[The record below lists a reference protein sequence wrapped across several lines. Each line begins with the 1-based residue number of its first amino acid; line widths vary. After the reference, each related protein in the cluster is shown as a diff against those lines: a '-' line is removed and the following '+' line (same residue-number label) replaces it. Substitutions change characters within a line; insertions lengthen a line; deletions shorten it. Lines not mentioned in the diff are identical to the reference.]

1 MKPIEALKEF
11 FVNLT
16 NKEILSFKRADP
28 EGLREL
34 CELSA
39 EALNVDLVTT
49 IEPNSVAFATAA

>member
-16 NKEILSFKRADP
+16 NKEILAFKREDP

-39 EALNVDLVTT
+39 EALNVDLVT
-49 IEPNSVAFATAA
+49 ATTA